1 MYRQLY
7 LFFLPVALLWQHIN
21 CLVFTHPSELVNEGS
36 YVVLGLT
43 LMRLDSTPFGLE
55 KWGNLSNDFKKMVH
69 SLLYHSPDTNIH
81 FVIISDRSSQ
91 TGLLLMSDNYFILNS
106 NFRCE

>member
-7 LFFLPVALLWQHIN
+7 LFFLPVALLGQHIN
-21 CLVFTHPSELVNEGS
+21 STHPSELVNEGS
-36 YVVLGLT
+36 YVVLGMT
-43 LMRLDSTPFGLE
+43 LMRLDTTPFGLQ

-91 TGLLLMSDNYFILNS
+91 TGLLLMPDNYFILNS
-106 NFRCE
+106 NFRC

>member
-91 TGLLLMSDNYFILNS
+91 TGLLLMPDNYFILNS